1 MGVNN
6 LSTFQQLSKGVT
18 GVQPTTPQKDLRGPK
33 DVGPSFR
40 ETFDKVHG
48 QKLAK
53 DALAAQ
59 KPEGL
64 TFSKHAVER
73 LQSRGI
79 TMGPESLS
87 RLETAFE
94 KAQTK
99 GAKDTLVLMDDSAF
113 IMSVKNK
120 TIVTA
125 MDKAMLKENVFTNID
140 STVIV

>member
-1 MGVNN
+1 MGINS
-6 LSTFQQLSKGVT
+6 LSQINQISKGVT
-18 GVQPTTPQKDLRGPK
+18 GIQPSSPTDVKGTKDIGP
-33 DVGPSFR
+33 GFR
-40 ETFDKVHG
+40 DTFDKIHN

-53 DALAAQ
+53 EALATQKPDALI
-59 KPEGL
+59 
-64 TFSKHAVER
+64 FSKHAVER

-87 RLETAFE
+87 RLEKAFD